1 MKRRQFI
8 TRAGST
14 AFGIATVGAT
24 ANTVTASRTVP
35 LVSTREHFT
44 DGGDLAA
51 GRTATG
57 YDTNGNVPGIDT
69 ACADDL
75 TVFVHGWNKNGD
87 DPEAEALAK
96 FHEADTALGEAGYT
110 GTLVGY
116 TWDSDKG
123 GGVDFGWGE
132 AQAVAQSNGPKLA
145 NFVLDYAR
153 NCSGTLRF
161 ISHSLGAQVVFS
173 ALRTLNADS
182 TWDANGYK
190 LASVH
195 LLGAA
200 QDNEAPTTEWRDT
213 YEALLYETELTFNYY
228 SQEDDV
234 LAWVYNTIEFDQAL
248 GETGAESGNTTPGNY
263 SDYDATSQVGSN
275 HSGYVSSLADEV
287 VSDMASS

>member
-1 MKRRQFI
+1 M
-8 TRAGST
+8 
-14 AFGIATVGAT
+14 VGAT
-24 ANTVTASRTVP
+24 ASTVTASRTVP

-57 YDTNGNVPGIDT
+57 YGTSGNVPGIDT
-69 ACADDL
+69 ACAGDL

-110 GTLVGY
+110 GTLIGY

-123 GGVDFGWGE
+123 GGADFGWGE
-132 AQAVAQSNGPKLA
+132 AQRIAQANGPKLA
-145 NFVLDYAR
+145 RFALDYSR
-153 NCSGTLRF
+153 RCSGTLRF
-161 ISHSLGAQVVFS
+161 VSHSLGAQVVFS
-173 ALRTLNADS
+173 ALRTLDADS
-182 TWDANGYK
+182 TWDANGDRI
-190 LASVH
+190 SSIH

-200 QDNEAPTTEWRDT
+200 QDNEAPTTGWRKT
-213 YEALLYETELTFNYY
+213 YDAIRFETRSTFNYY

-248 GETGAESGNTTPGNY
+248 GETGAESGNTVPNNY
-263 SDYDATSQVGSN
+263 SDYNATSQVGSN
-275 HSGYVSSLADEV
+275 HSGYVSSLADEM
-287 VSDMASS
+287 VSDMTLPDEQLKT